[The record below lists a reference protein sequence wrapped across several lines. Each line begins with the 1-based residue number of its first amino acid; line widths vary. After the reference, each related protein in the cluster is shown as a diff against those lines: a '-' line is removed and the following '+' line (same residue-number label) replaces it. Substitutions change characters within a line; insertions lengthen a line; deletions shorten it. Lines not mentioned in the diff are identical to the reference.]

1 MSSISMRIALAS
13 LAMSLGGQS
22 FAADSSLNEP
32 ARVVFVCEHGS
43 VKSLI
48 AMVYFNRS
56 AQERGLP
63 YRAVARGTAPEPTV
77 PGPVREGLH
86 AAGFE
91 VSEFVPQLF
100 KASDV
105 DGASLVVS
113 FDQDIDKTVGGRAR
127 HSRWDNLPGVLANY
141 ARGRD
146 AIVRHVD
153 VLLDELARSA
163 AEQPPEVRVPA
174 ESSHL
179 E

>member
-1 MSSISMRIALAS
+1 MYSISMRIVLLS
-13 LAMSLGGQS
+13 LAMSFIGQS
-22 FAADSSLNEP
+22 LAGGSTLNEP
-32 ARVVFVCEHGS
+32 ARIVFVCEHGS

-86 AAGFE
+86 AAGLE

-105 DGASLVVS
+105 DDASLVVS
-113 FDQDIDKTVGGRAR
+113 FDQDIAKIVGGRAR
-127 HSRWDNLPGVLANY
+127 HLRWDNLPGVLANY
-141 ARGRD
+141 PRGRD
-146 AIVRHVD
+146 EIVRHVD
-153 VLLDELARSA
+153 ALLDELTRRA
-163 AEQPPEVRVPA
+163 AQ
-174 ESSHL
+174 
-179 E
+179 

>member
-1 MSSISMRIALAS
+1 MYSISMRIVLLS
-13 LAMSLGGQS
+13 LAMSFIGQS
-22 FAADSSLNEP
+22 LGAGSTLNEP
-32 ARVVFVCEHGS
+32 ARIVFVCEHGS

-77 PGPVREGLH
+77 PRPVREGLH

-105 DGASLVVS
+105 DDSSLVVS
-113 FDQDIDKTVGGRAR
+113 FDQDIAKIVGGRAR
-127 HSRWDNLPGVLANY
+127 HLRWDNLPGVLANY

-146 AIVRHVD
+146 EIARHVEA
-153 VLLDELARSA
+153 LLDELTRSA
-163 AEQPPEVRVPA
+163 AQ
-174 ESSHL
+174 
-179 E
+179 

>member
-1 MSSISMRIALAS
+1 MGSISMRIVLLS
-13 LAMSLGGQS
+13 LGMSLGGQS
-22 FAADSSLNEP
+22 VAADGSLNDP

-48 AMVYFNRS
+48 AMLYFNRS

-77 PGPVREGLH
+77 PVPVREGLH
-86 AAGFE
+86 AEGFD

-113 FDQDIDKTVGGRAR
+113 FDQDIDATVGGRAR
-127 HSRWDNLPGVLANY
+127 HLRWDNLPGVLANY

-146 AIVRHVD
+146 EIVRHVD
-153 VLLDELARSA
+153 ALLDELTRSTAAR
-163 AEQPPEVRVPA
+163 
-174 ESSHL
+174 
-179 E
+179 

>member
-1 MSSISMRIALAS
+1 MYSISMRIVLFS
-13 LAMSLGGQS
+13 LVMLFGSQS
-22 FAADSSLNEP
+22 IAADSTPHDS

-63 YRAVARGTAPEPTV
+63 FRAVARGTAPEATV
-77 PGPVREGLH
+77 PGPVRQGLH
-86 AAGFE
+86 AGGFN
-91 VSEFVPQLF
+91 VSGFVPQLF

-113 FDQDIDKTVGGRAR
+113 FDQDIEKIVAGRAR
-127 HSRWDNLPGVLANY
+127 HLRWDNLPGVLANY

-146 AIVRHVD
+146 EIVRHVD
-153 VLLDELARSA
+153 ALLDELTRSA
-163 AEQPPEVRVPA
+163 AP
-174 ESSHL
+174 
-179 E
+179 

>member
-1 MSSISMRIALAS
+1 MCSISMRIVLFS
-13 LAMSLGGQS
+13 LAMSFAGQS
-22 FAADSSLNEP
+22 LAADSTPNDLG
-32 ARVVFVCEHGS
+32 RVVFVCEHGS

-56 AQERGLP
+56 AQQRGLA

-105 DGASLVVS
+105 DHASLVVS
-113 FDQDIDKTVGGRAR
+113 FDQDITEVVAGRAR
-127 HSRWDNLPGVLANY
+127 HLRWDNLPGVLANY
-141 ARGRD
+141 GRGRD
-146 AIVRHVD
+146 EIVRHVD
-153 VLLDELARSA
+153 ALLDELTRGAAR
-163 AEQPPEVRVPA
+163 
-174 ESSHL
+174 
-179 E
+179 

>member
-1 MSSISMRIALAS
+1 MFSISMRIVLVS
-13 LAMSLGGQS
+13 LAMSFGGQS
-22 FAADSSLNEP
+22 LAADSTLNEP

-48 AMVYFNRS
+48 GMVYFNRG
-56 AQERGLP
+56 ARERGLP

-86 AAGFE
+86 AAGFD

-105 DGASLVVS
+105 DDAALVVS
-113 FDQDIDKTVGGRAR
+113 FDQNIEKTVGGRAR
-127 HSRWDNLPGVLANY
+127 HLRWDNLPGVLANY

-146 AIVRHVD
+146 EIVRHVD
-153 VLLDELARSA
+153 ALLDELARSA
-163 AEQPPEVRVPA
+163 AQRRLKVTSPG
-174 ESSHL
+174 
-179 E
+179 